1 VAGLTPERHALLAA
15 ARAVLAGRAFADD
28 ALTGCDPALLAAEAH
43 RHQVAPLLWAALAGT
58 PAEAA
63 LPPAVRDDLLLAH
76 HRNGLRNPHLARRL
90 AELAGRLAA
99 RGVEAMP
106 LKGLVLAFH
115 AYPAP
120 ELRGMGDLDLLV
132 READFPALAEELERL
147 GYAARLPPLASAE
160 LPAYAQTVGQ
170 VRFTGPAPP
179 VEVHFRLLNTGPPP
193 PREPAWDD
201 AVRLKLG
208 GTAMPVPSPE
218 RCLLHLCLHAQQHGF
233 ALLRLFAD
241 LAVARRAFAVDGDR
255 FADLAHRHHLG
266 TTAWFALAWSAEL
279 LDPSAPPP
287 PAALAP
293 GPLARRLFPCLWRRR
308 RVLALDLP
316 LADPEAELPRAYL
329 LGGAPLAAKA
339 RFLVG
344 VALPPRRYLARTTRR
359 RHLARLL
366 RGVGRA
372 LFAGSR

>member
-1 VAGLTPERHALLAA
+1 
-15 ARAVLAGRAFADD
+15 
-28 ALTGCDPALLAAEAH
+28 
-43 RHQVAPLLWAALAGT
+43 
-58 PAEAA
+58 
-63 LPPAVRDDLLLAH
+63 VRDDLLLAY
-76 HRNGLRNPHLARRL
+76 HRNGLRNPHLAGRL

-106 LKGLVLAFH
+106 LKGVVLAFH

-132 READFPALAEELERL
+132 REVDFAALAEELGRF
-147 GYAARLPPLASAE
+147 GYRTRLPPLAAAE

-193 PREPAWDD
+193 AREPAWDD
-201 AVRLKLG
+201 ARRLPIG
-208 GTAMPVPSPE
+208 GTEMPVPSPE
-218 RCLLHLCLHAQQHGF
+218 RFLLHLCLHAQQHGF

-241 LAVARRAFAVDGDR
+241 LAVARRAFAVDAHR
-255 FADLAHRHHLG
+255 FADLARRHHLA
-266 TTAWFALAWSAEL
+266 TAAWFALAWSADL
-279 LDPSAPPP
+279 LDPVALP

-293 GPLARRLFPCLWRRR
+293 GPLARRLFPRLWRRR

-339 RFLVG
+339 RFLAG
-344 VALPPRRYLARTTRR
+344 VALPPRRFLHGTARRH
-359 RHLARLL
+359 HLARLL
-366 RGVGRA
+366 RGAGRA
-372 LFAGSR
+372 LFAGGR